1 MSTTASMVNKERA
14 VDIVYLDC
22 RKTSNTV
29 SLNILIDELFW
40 QPSVL
45 RVYWKLEVIVGNF
58 LLLGSKTEDASQIF
72 FLPWDTMCKDR
83 PALLNLYTS

>member
-29 SLNILIDELFW
+29 SLNILIDELF
-40 QPSVL
+40 
-45 RVYWKLEVIVGNF
+45 
-58 LLLGSKTEDASQIF
+58 
-72 FLPWDTMCKDR
+72 
-83 PALLNLYTS
+83 

>member
-1 MSTTASMVNKERA
+1 MSTTASMVNTERA
-14 VDIVYLDC
+14 VDIVYLES

-45 RVYWKLEVIVGNF
+45 RVYWKLEEITGNF

-72 FLPWDTMCKDR
+72 FCHEIYYVQR
-83 PALLNLYTS
+83 

>member
-1 MSTTASMVNKERA
+1 MSTTASMVNTERA
-14 VDIVYLDC
+14 VDIVYLES

-72 FLPWDTMCKDR
+72 FAMR
-83 PALLNLYTS
+83 YYVQR